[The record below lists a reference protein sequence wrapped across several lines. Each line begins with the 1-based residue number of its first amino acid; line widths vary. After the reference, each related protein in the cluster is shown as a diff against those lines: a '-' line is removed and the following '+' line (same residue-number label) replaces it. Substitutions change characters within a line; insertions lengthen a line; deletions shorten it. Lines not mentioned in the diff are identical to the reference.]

1 MTASASTGNSNDNWR
16 KTHFGFGEIET
27 AEKAS
32 AVRGIFSSVA
42 GNYDLM
48 NDLMSGGIH
57 RLWKAALIDW
67 IMPRKGQA
75 FLDVAGGTGDVANA
89 IREAQGG
96 AMLQEK

>member
-1 MTASASTGNSNDNWR
+1 MTTGE